1 MSDAVREVLERCI
14 RDVPDFPKPGIVFK
28 DITPILSDP
37 RAFNLCLDAM
47 AEPYD
52 GKPLDVIVGIEAR
65 GFIFGAALAS
75 RMRKAFVPARKPGK
89 LPAAKHRVEYSLEYG
104 TDAIEMHVDAIH
116 PGQQVLVVDDVLATG
131 GTASATCELVQKLGG
146 KVIGA
151 SFVIELSF
159 LPGRERMR
167 PIAVSSLVQY

>member
-1 MSDAVREVLERCI
+1 MSDAVREVLEHCI
-14 RDVPDFPKPGIVFK
+14 RDVPDFPKPGILFK

-37 RAFNLCLDAM
+37 RTFNLCLDTM
-47 AEPYD
+47 AERYD
-52 GKPLDVIVGIEAR
+52 GKPLDVIVGVEAR

-89 LPAAKHRVEYSLEYG
+89 LPAAKQRVEYQLEYG
-104 TDAIEMHVDAIH
+104 TDAIEMHIDAIQ

-131 GTASATCELVQKLGG
+131 GTASATCELVRKLGG
-146 KVIGA
+146 HVIGT
-151 SFVIELSF
+151 SFVIELTF
-159 LPGRERMR
+159 LNGRERLR